1 MALKFDITGAPP
13 ALTQITSE
21 REHAAADRAIL
32 RKKNI
37 RFLIFTIIMVVTFVC
52 LELFVAVPAVRQN
65 GTSPTFTTVIVL
77 YTPYVT
83 FFLFAVTNTLH
94 HKIIEKPR
102 KIMDATIAALKE
114 ATPEEIAA
122 ITDAKR
128 QSIEISSYQ
137 ERVTGEGRPLV
148 RGEIEA
154 MRRWLDK
161 NKPRE

>member
-1 MALKFDITGAPP
+1 
-13 ALTQITSE
+13 
-21 REHAAADRAIL
+21 
-32 RKKNI
+32 
-37 RFLIFTIIMVVTFVC
+37 
-52 LELFVAVPAVRQN
+52 LFVAVPAVRRG

-102 KIMDATIAALKE
+102 KIMDTAIAYLKE
-114 ATPEEIAA
+114 ATPEEISA
-122 ITDAKR
+122 ITDAER
-128 QSIEISSYQ
+128 QRIEISSYQ
-137 ERVTGEGRPLV
+137 ERVTGEGRQLL

>member
-13 ALTQITSE
+13 ALTEITIE
-21 REHAAADRAIL
+21 REQAAKDRAIL

-52 LELFVAVPAVRQN
+52 LELFVAVPAVRRG

-102 KIMDATIAALKE
+102 KIMDTAIASLKE
-114 ATPEEIAA
+114 ATPEEMSSIS
-122 ITDAKR
+122 DAER
-128 QSIEISSYQ
+128 QQIEISTYQ
-137 ERVTGEGRPLV
+137 EQVSTQGRPLM
-148 RGEIEA
+148 RGEVEA

-161 NKPRE
+161 RKPRE

>member
-1 MALKFDITGAPP
+1 MALTFDITGVPP
-13 ALTQITSE
+13 ALTEINIE
-21 REHAAADRAIL
+21 REQAAKDRAIL

-52 LELFVAVPAVRQN
+52 LELFVAVPAVRRG

-102 KIMDATIAALKE
+102 KIMDNAIASLKE
-114 ATPEEIAA
+114 ATPEEIAG
-122 ITDAKR
+122 IND
-128 QSIEISSYQ
+128 IERARVEINSYL
-137 ERVTGEGRPLV
+137 ERVAGEGRQLL